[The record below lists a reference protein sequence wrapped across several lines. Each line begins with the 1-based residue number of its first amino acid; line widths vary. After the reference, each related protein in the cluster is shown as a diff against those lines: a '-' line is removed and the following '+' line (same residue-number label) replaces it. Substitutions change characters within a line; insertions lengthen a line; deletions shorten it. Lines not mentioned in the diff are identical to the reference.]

1 MNSADGRNLN
11 SFYAYKN
18 TFDSDSVWLDI
29 PKNGKSLNECV
40 PREMLIGVSSNVRQ
54 HS

>member
-18 TFDSDSVWLDI
+18 TFDSDSVWLEI
-29 PKNGKSLNECV
+29 PKNGWALFNDAVLRKC
-40 PREMLIGVSSNVRQ
+40 
-54 HS
+54 